1 MPLDTLEK
9 GINVK
14 NLSLDVPAKQTHE
27 NFGTELGI
35 KDEHYELLRNKLERI
50 YSNAQMD
57 PEASWLKITWI
68 LPGFKIL
75 APEQMDVESYV
86 KRINWDQTFAALQKR
101 PNGSDWY
108 GFVITASNI
117 ALLKPKDPKLAEM
130 AAKYKPECL
139 NNFEFLK
146 ENNVDSQVGN
156 VARGLW
162 ILYPDLRSQL
172 EEDKTLFNLTKQTV
186 DESEA
191 TASWENCV
199 RNAATLKIIHPK
211 MPRSD
216 LLSNSAFQQ
225 SSNKFRSDLDF
236 IKFWRDDQSFIPFSQ
251 LGASLKILSSE
262 TVKIG
267 SNGFEF
273 TTNNPKL
280 DTSSPLPKA
289 RNF

>member
-1 MPLDTLEK
+1 
-9 GINVK
+9 
-14 NLSLDVPAKQTHE
+14 
-27 NFGTELGI
+27 
-35 KDEHYELLRNKLERI
+35 
-50 YSNAQMD
+50 
-57 PEASWLKITWI
+57 
-68 LPGFKIL
+68 
-75 APEQMDVESYV
+75 
-86 KRINWDQTFAALQKR
+86 
-101 PNGSDWY
+101 
-108 GFVITASNI
+108 
-117 ALLKPKDPKLAEM
+117 M